1 MVEAKET
8 VEHIISSIAVEQ
20 ERAICQKAVI
30 IQYDNRKI
38 DEKKVAIKLKDLRQ
52 YSDTAKDAVDKMRE
66 LADTA

>member
-8 VEHIISSIAVEQ
+8 VEHVISSVSVEQ

-30 IQYDNRKI
+30 VQYDNRKI

>member
-1 MVEAKET
+1 MVETKET
-8 VEHIISSIAVEQ
+8 VEHNISSISVEQ